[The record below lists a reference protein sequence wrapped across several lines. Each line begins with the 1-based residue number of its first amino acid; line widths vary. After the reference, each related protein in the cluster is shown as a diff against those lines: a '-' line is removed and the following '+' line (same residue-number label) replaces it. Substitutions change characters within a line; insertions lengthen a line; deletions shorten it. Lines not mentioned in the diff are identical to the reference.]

1 MINNNL
7 TYNLPDLNIGTTDNP
22 IIIYK
27 SVHTGVNIQ
36 RGGLNIGLL
45 SAVYQEKSL
54 ILTAKPERKPNT
66 RQVTIDSI
74 YNL

>member
-1 MINNNL
+1 MVNKHF
-7 TYNLPDLNIGTTDNP
+7 TYNLPDLNIGTADNP

-27 SVHTGVNIQ
+27 SVQTGANIQ

-45 SAVYQEKSL
+45 SAIYQEKSL

-66 RQVTIDSI
+66 RQIIIDSI